1 MSPRCRLSNPR
12 TLALLAASL
21 LLAGCAAAASA
32 DEPPAGG
39 AAAATPKLRFGEN
52 EVDYGLLRQGEV
64 IERELV
70 IHNDG
75 AAPLAIRQAIP
86 SCGCTTVHAFPRE
99 IVPGGSGTVRFEV
112 DSRKI
117 HPGDTR
123 KRIKFETN
131 DPAQEQ
137 AAFYFTAEVL
147 ALYRS
152 DPPKIELS
160 GLFDRAKS
168 ARIRLIGTTQHGFE
182 LLGARSRGG
191 QFEITD
197 FVEVGIGT
205 YELELTAAAA
215 AKPES
220 LRDPLDLQIRLVDGA
235 TIEVGQWVD
244 IAHLDPVEVLPEG
257 ALQFDNKET
266 DALLAAGAA
275 PVTKR
280 VVLRTRDP
288 ERPFHVLSARLEDFP
303 EGAFETAVETVAEGS
318 QYAVRVT
325 LPAYRDEAFL
335 LGKLII
341 ETDAAVEP
349 VRTLH
354 LRAKFG
360 RKR

>member
-1 MSPRCRLSNPR
+1 MSPRRIHVHGRALSLA
-12 TLALLAASL
+12 LALLLGPAAP
-21 LLAGCAAAASA
+21 ARA

-39 AAAATPKLRFGEN
+39 APAAVPKLRFGEN

-75 AAPLAIRQAIP
+75 DAPLLVRQATP
-86 SCGCTTVHAFPRE
+86 SCGCTTIHEFPRE
-99 IVPGGSGTVRFEV
+99 IAPGGSGTVKFQV

-123 KRIKFETN
+123 KRIKFDTS
-131 DPAQEQ
+131 DPAQMQ
-137 AAFYFTAEVL
+137 AAFFFTAEVL

-152 DPPKIELS
+152 EPAAIALS
-160 GLFDRAKS
+160 GLFDRPKS
-168 ARIRLIGTTQHGFE
+168 TRIRLIGTTEHGFE

-191 QFEITD
+191 LFEITD

-220 LRDPLDLQIRLVDGA
+220 VRDPLDMQIRLLDGT

-257 ALQFDNKET
+257 ALQFENKET
-266 DALLAAGAA
+266 DTLLAAGAA

-280 VVLRTRDP
+280 VLLRTRDP
-288 ERPFHVLSARLEDFP
+288 ERPFHVLAARLDGFP
-303 EGAFETAVETVAEGS
+303 EGVFETAVETVAEGS

-325 LPAYRDEAFL
+325 LPAYREEAFL

-341 ETDAAVEP
+341 ETDSAVEP